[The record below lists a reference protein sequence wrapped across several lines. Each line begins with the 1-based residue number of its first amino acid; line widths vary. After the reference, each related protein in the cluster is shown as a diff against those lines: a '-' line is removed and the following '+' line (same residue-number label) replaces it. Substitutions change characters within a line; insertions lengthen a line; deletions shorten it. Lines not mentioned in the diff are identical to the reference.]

1 MLCLLRLIITIV
13 SVGQLL
19 TCDAFQISSP
29 GRFHRQEV
37 LFLDNASIKNYR
49 KRYDVRLFS
58 IEKPPFI
65 GAALSK
71 DEDLQRTIEIIMKHV
86 DDVAKKQSTSKAN
99 NTSSDISDTSSNT
112 LTKIDSNDPKGVIP
126 MDDLS
131 VEKVLSQLT
140 TLFPLFVLSA
150 AIVGMKLPQTMLWVN
165 QGQRVPLMLAAV
177 MMAMGCSLTKDDFKR
192 VLSTSSTD
200 SEDEHDLN
208 NNSSSNNNLTAI
220 PAGVSCQYIIMPLTA
235 YIIGKTM
242 LLPTHPAAFLGLI
255 LVGCSPGGTASN
267 LVSLIA
273 KADVALSVILTSIS
287 TIMACVVTPLLVKT
301 LVRSAV
307 RISGWSLFQATA
319 QVVLI
324 PVALGMM
331 IREYVPKVADWIGK
345 YASFAGVILVS
356 LLCGGVVAQNAS
368 MSIGPGSKSIVKKI
382 ITSVIGLHT
391 VGFALGYF
399 VPKKI
404 LNLSERVSRTVSI
417 ETGMQNSALAV
428 VLARSV
434 MVGDHA
440 TTAAVSMACLPGAF
454 SATAHSCLGSALA
467 VFWRVMDARNSK
479 S

>member
-1 MLCLLRLIITIV
+1 
-13 SVGQLL
+13 
-19 TCDAFQISSP
+19 
-29 GRFHRQEV
+29 
-37 LFLDNASIKNYR
+37 
-49 KRYDVRLFS
+49 
-58 IEKPPFI
+58 
-65 GAALSK
+65 
-71 DEDLQRTIEIIMKHV
+71 
-86 DDVAKKQSTSKAN
+86 
-99 NTSSDISDTSSNT
+99 
-112 LTKIDSNDPKGVIP
+112 
-126 MDDLS
+126 
-131 VEKVLSQLT
+131 
-140 TLFPLFVLSA
+140 LFVLSA

>member
-1 MLCLLRLIITIV
+1 M
-13 SVGQLL
+13 
-19 TCDAFQISSP
+19 
-29 GRFHRQEV
+29 
-37 LFLDNASIKNYR
+37 
-49 KRYDVRLFS
+49 
-58 IEKPPFI
+58 
-65 GAALSK
+65 GAALNK

-86 DDVAKKQSTSKAN
+86 DDLAKKKNTSKGD
-99 NTSSDISDTSSNT
+99 TISSETVQNSNKKDVSMKTGMEISRNRKE
-112 LTKIDSNDPKGVIP
+112 LTQVKVG
-126 MDDLS
+126 S

-140 TLFPLFVLSA
+140 TLFPFFVLSA
-150 AIVGMKLPQTMLWVN
+150 AIIGMKLPHTLLWVN

-177 MMAMGCSLTKDDFKR
+177 MMAMGCSLTTDDFKR
-192 VLSTSSTD
+192 VLSSKSITD
-200 SEDEHDLN
+200 SRSVDG
-208 NNSSSNNNLTAI
+208 SKNNNLSAI
-220 PAGVSCQYIIMPLTA
+220 PAGVSCQYLIMPLTA
-235 YIIGKTM
+235 YIIGKAV

-273 KADVALSVILTSIS
+273 EADVALSVILTSVS

-331 IREYVPKVADWIGK
+331 VREYAPKVADWIGK

-356 LLCGGVVAQNAS
+356 LLCGGVVSQNAS
-368 MSIGPGSKSIVKKI
+368 MSIGTESETIVKKI
-382 ITSVIGLHT
+382 VASVIGLHT
-391 VGFALGYF
+391 IGFALGYL

-404 LNLSERVSRTVSI
+404 LKLSERVSRTVSI

-440 TTAAVSMACLPGAF
+440 TAAAVSMACLPGAF

-467 VFWRVMDARNSK
+467 VFWRMIDNKGK
-479 S
+479 SGKR